1 MRAIVQRRYGGP
13 EVLRLEDVE
22 PPGLTDDRVLVRVR
36 AASVNALDWHMVRG
50 KPVLARM
57 GEGWRRPKQQI
68 RGVDVAGVVEAVG
81 ANVTGFAPGDE
92 VFGSGNG
99 TFAEYTTTR
108 PINLVRK
115 PADVSFEAAGAV
127 SVAGRTALQGLVLH
141 GGLRA
146 GQRVLIHGAG
156 GGVGTFAVQIAKAL
170 GAEVTA
176 VTAASKADLVRS
188 LGADRVF
195 DQAGTAWSEPSRYDL
210 CFDVGGFAGPGALA
224 RTTIPGGA
232 AILCG
237 AGPNA
242 AGWIGPMVNL
252 LTGSL
257 RKRIGEVRVG
267 FYLTSSRNEDLVEL
281 GHLLESGV
289 VRPAI
294 DRVYPLA
301 EAADAIAHVEQGR
314 ARGKVVIAI

>member
-1 MRAIVQRRYGGP
+1 MRAIMQRRYGGP

-22 PPGLTDDRVLVRVR
+22 RPVLTEDRVLVRVR
-36 AASVNALDWHMVRG
+36 AASVNALDWHMLRG
-50 KPVLARM
+50 KPLLARM
-57 GEGWRRPKQQI
+57 GEGWRAPKQPI

-81 ANVTGFAPGDE
+81 ADVTDLSPGDE

-99 TFAEYTTTR
+99 TFAEYTTAR
-108 PINLVRK
+108 PTSLVRT
-115 PADVSFEAAGAV
+115 PAGVSFEAAGAV
-127 SVAGRTALQGLVLH
+127 SIAGRTALQGLVLH

-176 VTAASKADLVRS
+176 VTAASKGDLVRS

-195 DQAGTAWSEPSRYDL
+195 DQAGAEWSEPSRYDL
-210 CFDVGGFAGPGALA
+210 SFDVGGFAGPRALA
-224 RTTIPGGA
+224 RVTAAGGVVTM
-232 AILCG
+232 CG

-242 AGWIGPMVNL
+242 AGWIGPMVSM
-252 LTGSL
+252 LTNTR
-257 RKRIGEVRVG
+257 RKRIGDVRVA
-267 FYLTSSRNEDLVEL
+267 FFLTSNRHEDLDEL
-281 GHLLESGV
+281 ARLLATGA
-289 VRPAI
+289 VRPTI
-294 DRVYPLA
+294 ERTYPLS
-301 EAADAIAHVEQGR
+301 EAGAAIAHVEQGR